1 MKKTHAVM
9 RSSVFIGQMRFG
21 TSVLDDED
29 CHGRT
34 ARWQGEIGARR
45 PPPRRIPKRGRSQVR
60 HPGRAHAGCR
70 HSELHRAGGSRKSIA
85 MQFLR
90 QHKFVLSFLVLLV
103 FCSVMVIL
111 QMDARKSK
119 HVELREAMILLE
131 TGGYTNEADRLYLRL
146 FAEMPQLSNKALIED
161 WQRTVILVDPGGYQ
175 PSNAVWRYYWTVRN
189 EMERR
194 SEDTIQRA
202 RKLAEESK

>member
-1 MKKTHAVM
+1 
-9 RSSVFIGQMRFG
+9 
-21 TSVLDDED
+21 
-29 CHGRT
+29 
-34 ARWQGEIGARR
+34 
-45 PPPRRIPKRGRSQVR
+45 
-60 HPGRAHAGCR
+60 
-70 HSELHRAGGSRKSIA
+70 

-146 FAEMPQLSNKALIED
+146 FAEMPRLSNKALIED